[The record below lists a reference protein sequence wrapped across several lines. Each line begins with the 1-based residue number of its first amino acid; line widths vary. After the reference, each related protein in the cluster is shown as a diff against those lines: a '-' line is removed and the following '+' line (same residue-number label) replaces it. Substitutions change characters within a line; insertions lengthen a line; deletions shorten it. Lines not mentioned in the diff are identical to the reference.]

1 MTVLVSSRG
10 AGKGD
15 AALAWRTQT
24 KINRSRM
31 TSSFTKTL
39 AAALLAAPAL
49 AFAQAPDVAK
59 YPTQPIR
66 FIVPYSAGG
75 GTDVVMRLVSKHMS
89 DAWNVPVIVE
99 NRVGAGGVIGSQYVT
114 TQKPDGRTF
123 LAVASA
129 FGVRVAIDRTVPF
142 DAGKDFS
149 GVGQMARSPSFMV
162 VSTTHGFKSLKD
174 LVAYAKAQP
183 QGVFYSTAG
192 VGSTAHL
199 HAAAIAHLAG
209 FKAEHAP
216 QRGTPE
222 AVTEAMTARVLY
234 AFAPGPNAIPLAKA
248 GKLQIVVTTSP
259 AGARLMP
266 GVPSIAQA
274 GLNYEGDDWFG
285 VLAPAGTPLV
295 IRDRVSKEM
304 ARILALPELRERLA
318 TLGAEAVSTG
328 PAEFENMVRDYI
340 AQARK
345 LGDAIGMKAD

>member
-1 MTVLVSSRG
+1 MSSS
-10 AGKGD
+10 
-15 AALAWRTQT
+15 LA
-24 KINRSRM
+24 KV
-31 TSSFTKTL
+31 L
-39 AAALLAAPAL
+39 AAALLAAPAFS
-49 AFAQAPDVAK
+49 FAQTVDTAR
-59 YPTQPIR
+59 YPTQPLR
-66 FIVPYSAGG
+66 FIVPYTAGG
-75 GTDVVMRLVSKHMS
+75 GTDVVMRLVAKNMS
-89 DAWNVPVIVE
+89 DAWNVPVLVE
-99 NRVGAGGVIGSQYVT
+99 NRVGAGGVVGSQYVT

-129 FGVRVAIDRTVPF
+129 FGVRLAIDRTVPF
-142 DAGKDFS
+142 DANKDFS

-162 VSTTHGFKSLKD
+162 VSTSHGFKSLND
-174 LVAYAKAQP
+174 LIAYSKAQP
-183 QGVFYSTAG
+183 LGVFYSTAG

-248 GKLQIVVTTSP
+248 GKLQILVATS
-259 AGARLMP
+259 ASGARLMP

-285 VLAPAGTPLV
+285 VLAPAGTPIA
-295 IRDRVSKEM
+295 IRERVSKEM

-318 TLGAEAVSTG
+318 GLGAEAVATG
-328 PAEFENMVRDYI
+328 PAEFETMVRDYI
-340 AQARK
+340 ARVRK
-345 LGDAIGMKAD
+345 LGDAIGMKAE